1 MTSNPEHDDSVVRMF
16 TCVCGKGEKV
26 VRKIASQVH
35 CKGGC
40 SNSTNLK
47 EVFRFMSCRLYLTK
61 TKRNETKKGH
71 TETTSRTFC
80 PRSTLIIF
88 SSVHTLL
95 QEGV

>member
-1 MTSNPEHDDSVVRMF
+1 MTSNREHDDSVVRMF

-47 EVFRFMSCRLYLTK
+47 EVFLFMSCRLYLEMIVL
-61 TKRNETKKGH
+61 KRRHAESDG
-71 TETTSRTFC
+71 SI
-80 PRSTLIIF
+80 S
-88 SSVHTLL
+88 
-95 QEGV
+95 